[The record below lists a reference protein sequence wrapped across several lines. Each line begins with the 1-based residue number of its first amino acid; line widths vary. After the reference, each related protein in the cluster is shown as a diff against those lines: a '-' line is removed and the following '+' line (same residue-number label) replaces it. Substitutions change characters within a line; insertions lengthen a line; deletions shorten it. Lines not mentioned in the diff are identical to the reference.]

1 MRPKIENTLFID
13 MNLYKLVFSV
23 LFNVVLLSNKKK
35 HYYDHYGLTIAKQF
49 LDEPYVSLNTIAVS
63 HIG

>member
-1 MRPKIENTLFID
+1 MRPKKENTLFID

-35 HYYDHYGLTIAKQF
+35 IL
-49 LDEPYVSLNTIAVS
+49 
-63 HIG
+63 